1 MYRLL
6 STVVIAVLLPGSF
19 SQAFAVPPPLTEGND
34 AETNRVLEQFIWQ
47 KIIGAP
53 TDPKKAYQELRSSLD
68 SISKQTNLGDQIR
81 LPESLYMLGKSV
93 MQPRSI
99 RRRSSYATP
108 TSNESTTAILS
119 TSETSP
125 SGHRIFSHYS
135 NPATTNKYIPEF
147 GAKELYQLVA
157 PMAGDPDKEQP
168 QLPLPPQ
175 PTQSTIQENNN
186 NENNNNN
193 HDQKQLDD
201 GHQPQP
207 SFNNRRII
215 DQINGQISEHQ
226 EILRKYPSKKRG
238 YKEMQQDG
246 NSILA
251 IRKYNRKAVK
261 QQSSSSQRHAISN
274 QELDKENKPKQE
286 IEQQQQQQQH
296 RLPIR
301 HRSKLK
307 NTIRPYG
314 GFGSD
319 NYGNNMIGSTNYIPS
334 SPANQLTSSSYESK
348 RTFEMRPMMDYKGSD
363 QMEQYPEQQQ
373 QQQQQYGPIEPTS
386 QTLEPQII
394 DVVPDEQPIQIVFRS
409 SSAKVN
415 VKQVH
420 TPIPYNEVETTRT
433 EEKPQRVL
441 HQLVRPIIQ
450 EVIEIIQP
458 YRRVTQE
465 IRPVLEEIRT
475 VVAKQA
481 DTQQRIHKDRLE
493 ELYEEN
499 SIMSHR
505 APIYSTAI
513 SSKRSYEVKPM
524 VIENQPVEPSVVNVD
539 GSEQPVKVIFHTQSS
554 PMMVRQVHT
563 PRKPVEVER
572 TNSVD
577 EPHRVV
583 HAVMRPVIQ
592 EVREIIQPYRRLTQ
606 EIRPVLEEIHTIVSK
621 DERSEQSGSMQHSGM
636 NGSPPAMS
644 YASSN
649 QQIQRSPPQSR
660 YNNRIVDLGAND
672 NGNLMANTQPSNGY
686 RHRDMM
692 VPMHSNNAIKLI
704 RMNRDYGQDY
714 NANNQLYAIL
724 NEQFGQ
730 QSSTG
735 QTTSNSATNGPPI
748 LMASGSSLNYRQ
760 QMSPLPSK
768 QISNTSNSVFGDI
781 PIETLFNL
789 KLNRNKK
796 PRTQR
801 F

>member
-1 MYRLL
+1 MIRY
-6 STVVIAVLLPGSF
+6 VLQS
-19 SQAFAVPPPLTEGND
+19 S
-34 AETNRVLEQFIWQ
+34 
-47 KIIGAP
+47 IIC
-53 TDPKKAYQELRSSLD
+53 L
-68 SISKQTNLGDQIR
+68 I
-81 LPESLYMLGKSV
+81 
-93 MQPRSI
+93 
-99 RRRSSYATP
+99 
-108 TSNESTTAILS
+108 
-119 TSETSP
+119 
-125 SGHRIFSHYS
+125 IFS
-135 NPATTNKYIPEF
+135 I
-147 GAKELYQLVA
+147 
-157 PMAGDPDKEQP
+157 
-168 QLPLPPQ
+168 
-175 PTQSTIQENNN
+175 
-186 NENNNNN
+186 
-193 HDQKQLDD
+193 
-201 GHQPQP
+201 
-207 SFNNRRII
+207 
-215 DQINGQISEHQ
+215 QINLLMATVQIQLESM
-226 EILRKYPSKKRG
+226 RPSPT
-238 YKEMQQDG
+238 
-246 NSILA
+246 
-251 IRKYNRKAVK
+251 
-261 QQSSSSQRHAISN
+261 SSSSSSSSLSSSSKPLTSVSSSPSSSSSSSSSSLLSSSSSTSNALTSANTILDNHSTEILDPSILYGGVFKTSPTTNSIIHSTLSSSGISSSN
-274 QELDKENKPKQE
+274 NGNINSNLAQS
-286 IEQQQQQQQH
+286 IHRQQQQQH
-296 RLPIR
+296 RHLQ
-301 HRSKLK
+301 
-307 NTIRPYG
+307 T
-314 GFGSD
+314 
-319 NYGNNMIGSTNYIPS
+319 PS
-334 SPANQLTSSSYESK
+334 SSNIPGSSSS
-348 RTFEMRPMMDYKGSD
+348 TSDYIFQLLPQNENIVSHNYQGSGMN
-363 QMEQYPEQQQ
+363 Q
-373 QQQQQYGPIEPTS
+373 
-386 QTLEPQII
+386 
-394 DVVPDEQPIQIVFRS
+394 
-409 SSAKVN
+409 
-415 VKQVH
+415 
-420 TPIPYNEVETTRT
+420 
-433 EEKPQRVL
+433 
-441 HQLVRPIIQ
+441 
-450 EVIEIIQP
+450 
-458 YRRVTQE
+458 
-465 IRPVLEEIRT
+465 
-475 VVAKQA
+475 
-481 DTQQRIHKDRLE
+481 E